1 MFLCNIQ
8 QVVIV
13 FLCHQHSVLYFHT
26 TVIKENTHQSDFQYR
41 FIEIILYACRFN
53 INCIIFY
60 FNLFQK
66 WTCVGTFCVT
76 WWSSREAVGVA
87 VTITVRTLHSNVWCL
102 MVFNATFNN
111 SSVISWR
118 FAYLVKE
125 TGVPGENHP
134 HWQTLSHNVVHLA
147 LIEILNHN
155 ISGDGHWLHR

>member
-13 FLCHQHSVLYFHT
+13 FLCHQQSVLYFHT
-26 TVIKENTHQSDFQYR
+26 TVIKEYSHQSDFQYR

-111 SSVISWR
+111 ISVYRGGLLNWWR
-118 FAYLVKE
+118 KPEYLEK
-125 TGVPGENHP
+125 TTDTDKLYHIMLYTSP
-134 HWQTLSHNVVHLA
+134 WS
-147 LIEILNHN
+147 
-155 ISGDGHWLHR
+155 RF